1 MLLASQLSFLAFT
14 CLTPFYLYAALR
26 FYGIVKAE
34 KPEWLQV
41 RGPLSF
47 FYDGL
52 PRIGDPNVQVELLRV
67 IFGPRSHQLQ
77 APKAATYIRCI
88 RILLPV
94 CLGLFAVGLAGAMV
108 GAP

>member
-1 MLLASQLSFLAFT
+1 MSIASQLSFIAFT
-14 CLTPFYLYAALR
+14 CITPFYLYAALR

-41 RGPLSF
+41 RGSLSF

-52 PRIGDPNVQVELLRV
+52 PRVGDPNVQVELLRV

-77 APKAATYIRCI
+77 APMAATYVTWI

-94 CLGLFAVGLAGAMV
+94 CLALFAVGLV
-108 GAP
+108 GATLGAP